1 MMLYNMGAWVFMS
14 FIHILLLPSSLQ
26 ESMGKVLDGD
36 SVISAEKEIDLTDTI
51 HGAVPDS
58 HLKMSTADHQ
68 PYDVLVYNLDYSD
81 ALNAYSEVKHRPRD
95 TKAYQNTYSVSEDSI
110 LEHGEFSSVENDEK
124 GNLNQGTEY
133 LETSGFEP
141 LSSVT
146 SINLE
151 DPKQIETIRTQSY
164 HRETNLVWRKDKL
177 ELVHLE
183 GKQEISL
190 TKVFEAQEYARAK

>member
-1 MMLYNMGAWVFMS
+1 
-14 FIHILLLPSSLQ
+14 
-26 ESMGKVLDGD
+26 MGKVLDGD

-164 HRETNLVWRKDKL
+164 HREVPYDIGNFQTNQHDGEGHAEIHYHEHK
-177 ELVHLE
+177 HLHKHNH
-183 GKQEISL
+183 KQDHL
-190 TKVFEAQEYARAK
+190 HKHRQEHSHKHGHAHEDRRS